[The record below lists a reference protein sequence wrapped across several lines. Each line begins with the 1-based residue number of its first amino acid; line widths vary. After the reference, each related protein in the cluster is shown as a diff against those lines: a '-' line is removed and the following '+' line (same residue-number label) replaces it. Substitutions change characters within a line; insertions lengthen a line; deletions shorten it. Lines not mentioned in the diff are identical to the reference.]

1 MKRALKR
8 FDVLNELD
16 GLCPKES
23 AETTIFVVGREGAS
37 SSQARGPEPADDF
50 QAIAS
55 EGIFYEV
62 AQGRKLS
69 EPLKQALCKVHCN
82 LGHPST
88 RDLERF
94 LKLGGVTG
102 ETLEAL
108 KWMRCST

>member
-8 FDVLNELD
+8 FDALHELD
-16 GLCPKES
+16 GPRPKEP

-62 AQGRKLS
+62 A
-69 EPLKQALCKVHCN
+69 H

-108 KWMRCST
+108 KWMRRST